1 MPARLID
8 AKPLVPPTPIRPP
21 TFADPDGLARFLRE
35 PSLYPPFAE
44 SVAGKNSLSVISA
57 DSYDSGAGEV
67 ILLGGGRRAV
77 GGQASSLLGGADYLI
92 QRRLNRLRS

>member
-1 MPARLID
+1 M
-8 AKPLVPPTPIRPP
+8 PPTPTRPP

-67 ILLGGGRRAV
+67 ILLGGGRRAA
-77 GGQASSLLGGADYLI
+77 GGLASSLLGGANYLI